1 MTPSDTL
8 IRLGGVALLGLV
20 TYLVVLVVRRQI
32 ARRGQRVLDAAPLTG
47 GAFGATSGGPRVRI
61 LAFSSEDC
69 VQCHRLQNPVLQ
81 RILAERGGTVG
92 VIDVH
97 APTSPELTERYSV
110 LTLPTTVV
118 LDETGRARAI
128 NYGFANSARLSKQI
142 DEVLAAD
149 VPQRVSA

>member
-8 IRLGGVALLGLV
+8 IRLGGIALLGLL
-20 TYLVVLVVRRQI
+20 TYVVVLI
-32 ARRGQRVLDAAPLTG
+32 ARRLIAWRGQRVLALEPLTS
-47 GAFGATSGGPRVRI
+47 GAFGATRGGPRVRI
-61 LAFSSEDC
+61 LAFGSEDC

-81 RILAERGGTVG
+81 RILAEHQGTVS

-97 APTSPELTERYSV
+97 APTSPELTQRYSV

-128 NYGFANSARLSKQI
+128 NYGFANSAKLSKQI
-142 DEVLAAD
+142 DEVLASAAPAS
-149 VPQRVSA
+149 VPA